1 MMEFELPIILLN
13 TVIILLAY
21 LVFYPKAAGTDLNKI
36 AAYDFIVSGFAIAVV
51 GFKYWESGQVFYLFA
66 WPLNWFWF
74 TLLSFTI
81 IELPILVWYFRRGNL
96 K

>member
-1 MMEFELPIILLN
+1 MLEFELPIIVLN

-21 LVFYPKAAGTDLNKI
+21 LVFYPKVVGTDINKI
-36 AAYDFIVSGFAIAVV
+36 AFYDFFVSAFALLVV
-51 GFKYWESGQVFYLFA
+51 GLKYWGSGQVFYLFA

-96 K
+96 Q